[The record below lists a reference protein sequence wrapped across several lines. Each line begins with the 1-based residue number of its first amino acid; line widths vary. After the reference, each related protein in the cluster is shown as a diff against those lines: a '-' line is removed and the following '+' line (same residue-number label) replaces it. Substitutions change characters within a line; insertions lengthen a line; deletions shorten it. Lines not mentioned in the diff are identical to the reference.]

1 MNSAASFPYP
11 SGKINPALCTGDR
24 PACFV
29 RAIRDSDA
37 KAKVALNK
45 NQIEKLKKDE
55 EERDFFC
62 LVSDAFRVFAR
73 HSSMIL
79 GSAWAFAGAVL
90 VIAVWL
96 LTGPTFHF
104 SDTWQLI
111 INTATTII
119 TFLMVFLI
127 QNTQNRDA
135 KAVHLKL
142 DELIRGI
149 KGARNKMVD
158 LEECTE
164 EEIAQLEEEFRRFR
178 ARHQGDDD

>member
-1 MNSAASFPYP
+1 
-11 SGKINPALCTGDR
+11 
-24 PACFV
+24 V
-29 RAIRDSDA
+29 RAIWDA
-37 KAKVALNK
+37 GAKTKVALNK
-45 NQIEKLKKDE
+45 TQVEKIKNNEK
-55 EERDFFC
+55 ERDFFC
-62 LVSDAFRVFAR
+62 LVSDAFRIFAR

-142 DELIRGI
+142 DEMIRAL
-149 KGARNKMVD
+149 KGARNKLVD
-158 LEECTE
+158 LEDLSDE
-164 EEIAQLEEEFRRFR
+164 ELKKLEEQFQRLRKKAEHNGTRSRQ
-178 ARHQGDDD
+178 AESAKSH